1 VITGSGVP
9 DTISAGAGA
18 DVVQLAF
25 PAGPD
30 EVTGD
35 ALDRVEID
43 GTAVDDTLE
52 VHAAAPSAIV
62 GGGISAPRNAR
73 VTSTGVGLIV
83 LFGLGGDDSLAGD
96 AGLAALGVRLVADGG
111 DGDDRLRIDG
121 TEGADV
127 ITVGA
132 GGTVEVADVELVIVD
147 GKAGDDTIDGSALS
161 AATALSIAGG
171 AGDDDLL
178 GGDGDDTFA
187 AALPAGVDH
196 VQGGGGDDGVLYT
209 GGKGNDDCRV
219 ERDGEGTRLH
229 CGATSIVE
237 ASDVERLQASF
248 GPGDDVVDAQG
259 QRVAEVTLDGGLGSD
274 TFTFDALCVATFSAP
289 GVYLAGDAVAVSV
302 VGFEAESMRNA
313 PSLTPDH
320 AAAGKEGDVVD
331 VELTTGPDCF
341 WEAEPAV
348 SWLDGEPASGFGP
361 ATVGIVV
368 EPNPTPAQRTGTI
381 SLAGI
386 TVFITQEAGDPP
398 DAGVPD
404 AAPPPPPDAPLPPD
418 AAPPLPPDAKPAPD
432 AKVPPDAMLPPDAAP
447 PPPDAKPSP
456 DAAAPPPDAAPLV
469 DAAAPPTPDATLPPD
484 AAPTILFDAITRQ
497 ADAAEEAA
505 LTPEPSGCSCRAG
518 GGDPLP
524 GATLLVLFLLARLRR
539 ARRPL

>member
-1 VITGSGVP
+1 MTRLLAVAAAILLLASPAHAAIVATVNQGTLSVELTAADSATITCGGGNVKVNGADPTPATSCSAILSIEVKGNALANGVHMPHVSKALFPSLSGTVIATGGGDDVITGSGVP

-209 GGKGNDDCRV
+209 GGKATTTAASSATVRARGSTAAPR
-219 ERDGEGTRLH
+219 RSSRR
-229 CGATSIVE
+229 ATSS
-237 ASDVERLQASF
+237 ASRRRSARATTWSTRKGSAS
-248 GPGDDVVDAQG
+248 P
-259 QRVAEVTLDGGLGSD
+259 R
-274 TFTFDALCVATFSAP
+274 
-289 GVYLAGDAVAVSV
+289 
-302 VGFEAESMRNA
+302 
-313 PSLTPDH
+313 
-320 AAAGKEGDVVD
+320 
-331 VELTTGPDCF
+331 
-341 WEAEPAV
+341 
-348 SWLDGEPASGFGP
+348 
-361 ATVGIVV
+361 
-368 EPNPTPAQRTGTI
+368 
-381 SLAGI
+381 
-386 TVFITQEAGDPP
+386 
-398 DAGVPD
+398 
-404 AAPPPPPDAPLPPD
+404 
-418 AAPPLPPDAKPAPD
+418 
-432 AKVPPDAMLPPDAAP
+432 
-447 PPPDAKPSP
+447 
-456 DAAAPPPDAAPLV
+456 
-469 DAAAPPTPDATLPPD
+469 
-484 AAPTILFDAITRQ
+484 
-497 ADAAEEAA
+497 
-505 LTPEPSGCSCRAG
+505 
-518 GGDPLP
+518 
-524 GATLLVLFLLARLRR
+524 
-539 ARRPL
+539 